1 MRFFP
6 AFNLKTQ
13 QHERCEQ
20 EQKQEQEQEQEQEEE
35 QEQDQEQGNLLFEC
49 RLFIL
54 KSGDSSLP
62 ARARYSD
69 GVLKG
74 RRKE

>member
-1 MRFFP
+1 VRFFP

-13 QHERCEQ
+13 QHEQCE
-20 EQKQEQEQEQEQEEE
+20 QEQEQEQEQEEEEE

-69 GVLKG
+69 GVSKG